1 MKPLQTIMSPSK
13 GVPNTI
19 RFQVPKL
26 KNAITVSNQESPL
39 NGTSRQPILS
49 PHLHTQNNQH
59 ASPIGRP
66 LDTSSLSSYRAQNSQ
81 SLLLKNQ
88 SE

>member
-26 KNAITVSNQESPL
+26 KNNITVSNQESPL

-49 PHLHTQNNQH
+49 PHLHSHNQQV
-59 ASPIGRP
+59 SPIGRP
-66 LDTSSLSSYRAQNSQ
+66 LDPSSLSSYRAQNSQ

>member
-1 MKPLQTIMSPSK
+1 MSPSK

-26 KNAITVSNQESPL
+26 KNHITVSNQESPL

-49 PHLHTQNNQH
+49 PHQYNTNQH
-59 ASPIGRP
+59 VSPLGRQ
-66 LDTSSLSSYRAQNSQ
+66 LDPYSLSSYRA
-81 SLLLKNQ
+81 
-88 SE
+88 

>member
-1 MKPLQTIMSPSK
+1 MSPSK

-26 KNAITVSNQESPL
+26 KNHITVSNQESPL
-39 NGTSRQPILS
+39 NCTSRQPILS
-49 PHLHTQNNQH
+49 PHQYNQQH
-59 ASPIGRP
+59 VSPLGRP
-66 LDTSSLSSYRAQNSQ
+66 LDPSSLSSYRAQNSQ